1 MSKFPLFFTGLMKG
15 ILVINTKCLVH
26 FSIRLYLAGWAL
38 FTSAV
43 VGFAIL
49 LGIFLNNFEGEI

>member
-1 MSKFPLFFTGLMKG
+1 MSKFPLFFKGLMEG

-26 FSIRLYLAGWAL
+26 FGIRLYLADLAL

-43 VGFAIL
+43 VGFASL
-49 LGIFLNNFEGEI
+49 MGIFLNNLGGEI